1 MKLQFLIENY
11 NFLFIQQ
18 IQSVFLLLYLENKST
33 DFRVKIE
40 KNTHVSI
47 FFDFLKIFCIYS
59 CEYHSM
65 SNRFIL
71 LFSFHLWFFEVFL
84 IFFFFPSSFYVSTFF
99 PFYFYYFFSFSFP
112 SIKEIKLLDFN
123 FSLLLNVITSGYWC
137 KVYYMMYSI
146 RMKWGIVIFLQD
158 PFLQVTQRSKC
169 LISICNRLKQNRTQA
184 LNLINRVNIL
194 NLS

>member
-11 NFLFIQQ
+11 NFLYIQQ
-18 IQSVFLLLYLENKST
+18 IQSVFLLLYLEINLQN
-33 DFRVKIE
+33 FCVKIE
-40 KNTHVSI
+40 KITHVSI

-112 SIKEIKLLDFN
+112 SIKEIKLLDSN
-123 FSLLLNVITSGYWC
+123 FSLLLHVITSGCWC
-137 KVYYMMYSI
+137 KVYYMIYSI
-146 RMKWGIVIFLQD
+146 KKRYWYFPAGSFPLNNTVIKMLNWHLQKVKTKSNTECHS
-158 PFLQVTQRSKC
+158 VTANNW
-169 LISICNRLKQNRTQA
+169 IW
-184 LNLINRVNIL
+184 